1 MKHRLNGPRIRAR
14 DIASMLSIRPF
25 TVTVMDADGKPK
37 PKVLQPEFLANHV
50 MQAVT
55 YFCRSADDEPDARHF
70 PKLDG
75 PSNDDDLAVR
85 RALLPKL
92 RAAWTDLTRPDGRLP
107 YKHDHYLAAWAIT
120 HPRLRVDYIL
130 VDEGQDLN
138 ARLAQIV
145 QDQIG
150 HSQVVVV
157 GDQFQQIYEWM
168 GSVDA
173 LAKFNFPSKAHL
185 TTSFRFGPPIA
196 EVANLILAELGC
208 TLKVTGSSIPSAI
221 GSLEKPVAILTR
233 TNATGISQLLSAQE
247 VGKRAHLIGGG
258 ADVIAFA
265 EAARDLQAGIGTQHP
280 DLACF
285 DSWQDVKHYV
295 GEDGEE
301 GGADLRLLV
310 KIVDTYGPEK
320 IITALRHQPE
330 EKAAELVIS
339 TAHKAKG
346 RTFDTVQMAGD
357 FPADRKFDPE
367 ADDKRPVT
375 AEDLRLFY
383 VGCTRARYQLDIDA
397 LPGLKEAYGRI
408 AGAAAVDEGA
418 LRDQAGPV
426 LDVDR
431 NADEDGLRPD
441 HRRAEPTSGSEAVCT
456 STDLHA
462 DTGTDPS
469 RTGDQPSLREPELRQ
484 PEAPGSGDAQ
494 REHAGDVPQRR
505 RTVCGACG
513 RPYDR
518 KDYRGRRECST
529 CRKAAGR
536 RYRAKKLAAGWS
548 RRAHRW
554 VPPQSR

>member
-1 MKHRLNGPRIRAR
+1 
-14 DIASMLSIRPF
+14 
-25 TVTVMDADGKPK
+25 
-37 PKVLQPEFLANHV
+37 
-50 MQAVT
+50 
-55 YFCRSADDEPDARHF
+55 
-70 PKLDG
+70 
-75 PSNDDDLAVR
+75 
-85 RALLPKL
+85 
-92 RAAWTDLTRPDGRLP
+92 
-107 YKHDHYLAAWAIT
+107 
-120 HPRLRVDYIL
+120 L

-505 RTVCGACG
+505 RTARSKNGVRRVRKAIRQEGLQGTPGVLNVQESGGQAIQSQEASG
-513 RPYDR
+513 RMESQSAPLGTSPKPIAVPQPLITWRKARDGQWAVYGPASALREGEWVTVTR
-518 KDYRGRRECST
+518 KDGQT
-529 CRKAAGR
+529 
-536 RYRAKKLAAGWS
+536 
-548 RRAHRW
+548 RRAHIEAVSKSFPGEGD
-554 VPPQSR
+554 VPYAFGYVDRGEGR